1 MYINKIIE
9 LLQKYINDYEAKK
22 YELEVLKTKKQLY
35 EELIPLLENKTE
47 LNDNKLFISV
57 LLSSIYNN
65 EEYNIE
71 FYKALYLYNQ
81 NALHHFDYF
90 GTKIKHQYKN
100 TVEKIMALKKQ
111 IQNAYYRFSTA
122 KKVRFPLQKRK
133 PLFDQNFTF
142 KNIQAIISYYA
153 TMGEISEKDEVLLN
167 NELEFYNNNI
177 IPTQNQ
183 EKEYKTKAYNEVPNI
198 LDSGFEMFDLI
209 EVNSNRLE
217 TINSYVNDLK
227 SYISQLNIDE
237 IIPIIESYQKYNLE
251 TNEYNYIVNE
261 ILKMFLFEALD
272 YYKILLDIS
281 IYRDKESRHEAIEIY
296 NEYLDK
302 YLLIRDYYNK
312 ITDIELN
319 DEVENLEEPEESDE
333 PIDAI
338 NPRRLIFSHP
348 ASNPTKSRLIDDL
361 KDIPEEYY
369 NSVKNILLKFIAY
382 KKRPKG
388 FNNDKYKNGFVELK
402 EGPIRI
408 IMKHISNNI
417 YCVMGVFV
425 KKSNNDI
432 KAYRTMVI
440 RTITDIITK
449 EKENQELAL
458 GELTM
463 QELAKIV
470 VEKAR
475 KGTR

>member
-1 MYINKIIE
+1 M
-9 LLQKYINDYEAKK
+9 
-22 YELEVLKTKKQLY
+22 
-35 EELIPLLENKTE
+35 
-47 LNDNKLFISV
+47 
-57 LLSSIYNN
+57 
-65 EEYNIE
+65 
-71 FYKALYLYNQ
+71 
-81 NALHHFDYF
+81 
-90 GTKIKHQYKN
+90 
-100 TVEKIMALKKQ
+100 
-111 IQNAYYRFSTA
+111 
-122 KKVRFPLQKRK
+122 RFPLQKRK

-153 TMGEISEKDEVLLN
+153 TMGEISEKDEILLN

-183 EKEYKTKAYNEVPNI
+183 EKEYKTKEYNEVPNI

-237 IIPIIESYQKYNLE
+237 IIPVIESYQKYNLE

-261 ILKMFLFEALD
+261 ILKMFLFEAFD
-272 YYKILLDIS
+272 YCKILFDIS
-281 IYRDKESRHEAIEIY
+281 IYRDKESRYEAIETY

-319 DEVENLEEPEESDE
+319 DEVESLEEPEEFDE
-333 PIDAI
+333 PIDAT

-361 KDIPEEYY
+361 KDVPEEYY

-449 EKENQELAL
+449 EKEKQELAL

-463 QELAKIV
+463 QELARIV
-470 VEKAR
+470 KEKAR
-475 KGTR
+475 KGSR

>member
-1 MYINKIIE
+1 M
-9 LLQKYINDYEAKK
+9 
-22 YELEVLKTKKQLY
+22 
-35 EELIPLLENKTE
+35 
-47 LNDNKLFISV
+47 
-57 LLSSIYNN
+57 
-65 EEYNIE
+65 
-71 FYKALYLYNQ
+71 
-81 NALHHFDYF
+81 
-90 GTKIKHQYKN
+90 
-100 TVEKIMALKKQ
+100 
-111 IQNAYYRFSTA
+111 
-122 KKVRFPLQKRK
+122 RFPLQKRK

-183 EKEYKTKAYNEVPNI
+183 EKEYKTKEYNEIPNI

-227 SYISQLNIDE
+227 SYICQLNIDE
-237 IIPIIESYQKYNLE
+237 IIPVIESYQKYNLE

-281 IYRDKESRHEAIEIY
+281 IYKDKESRHEAIQTY

-319 DEVENLEEPEESDE
+319 DEVESLEEPEEFDE

-361 KDIPEEYY
+361 KDVPEEYFERVQ
-369 NSVKNILLKFIAY
+369 SLLENFIVHKKKF
-382 KKRPKG
+382 KSLTTNKPG
-388 FNNDKYKNGFVELK
+388 FMELK
-402 EGPIRI
+402 DDQVRI
-408 IMKHISNNI
+408 VMKHTANNI
-417 YCVMGVFV
+417 YCVMGVFA
-425 KKSNNDI
+425 KKANNDR
-432 KAYRTMVI
+432 KMYRTMCN
-440 RTITDIITK
+440 RTVTDIITK
-449 EKENQELAL
+449 EKEKQELAL

-463 QELAKIV
+463 QELARIV
-470 VEKAR
+470 KEKAR
-475 KGTR
+475 KGSR

>member
-183 EKEYKTKAYNEVPNI
+183 EKEYKTKAYNEIGRAHV
-198 LDSGFEMFDLI
+198 
-209 EVNSNRLE
+209 
-217 TINSYVNDLK
+217 
-227 SYISQLNIDE
+227 
-237 IIPIIESYQKYNLE
+237 
-251 TNEYNYIVNE
+251 
-261 ILKMFLFEALD
+261 
-272 YYKILLDIS
+272 
-281 IYRDKESRHEAIEIY
+281 
-296 NEYLDK
+296 
-302 YLLIRDYYNK
+302 
-312 ITDIELN
+312 
-319 DEVENLEEPEESDE
+319 
-333 PIDAI
+333 
-338 NPRRLIFSHP
+338 
-348 ASNPTKSRLIDDL
+348 
-361 KDIPEEYY
+361 
-369 NSVKNILLKFIAY
+369 
-382 KKRPKG
+382 
-388 FNNDKYKNGFVELK
+388 
-402 EGPIRI
+402 
-408 IMKHISNNI
+408 
-417 YCVMGVFV
+417 
-425 KKSNNDI
+425 
-432 KAYRTMVI
+432 
-440 RTITDIITK
+440 
-449 EKENQELAL
+449 
-458 GELTM
+458 
-463 QELAKIV
+463 
-470 VEKAR
+470 
-475 KGTR
+475 

>member
-81 NALHHFDYF
+81 NDVKHFDYF
-90 GTKIKHQYKN
+90 GTKIKQQYKN
-100 TVEKIMALKKQ
+100 TVEKAISLKKQ
-111 IQNAYYRFSTA
+111 LKNAYYRFSTA

-133 PLFDQNFTF
+133 PLFEQNFTF

-183 EKEYKTKAYNEVPNI
+183 EKEYKTKEYNEVPNI

-237 IIPIIESYQKYNLE
+237 IIPVIESYQKYNLE

-281 IYRDKESRHEAIEIY
+281 IYRDKESRYEAIETY

-319 DEVENLEEPEESDE
+319 DEVESLEEPEEFDE

-361 KDIPEEYY
+361 KDVPEEYFERVQ
-369 NSVKNILLKFIAY
+369 SLLENFIVHKKKF
-382 KKRPKG
+382 KSLTTNKPG
-388 FNNDKYKNGFVELK
+388 FMELK
-402 EGPIRI
+402 DDQVRI
-408 IMKHISNNI
+408 VMKHTANNI
-417 YCVMGVFV
+417 YCVMGVFA
-425 KKSNNDI
+425 KKANNDR
-432 KAYRTMVI
+432 KMYRTMCN
-440 RTITDIITK
+440 RTVTDIITK
-449 EKENQELAL
+449 EKEKQELAL

-463 QELAKIV
+463 QELARIV
-470 VEKAR
+470 KEKAR
-475 KGTR
+475 KGSR

>member
-1 MYINKIIE
+1 MYLNKIIE
-9 LLQKYINDYEAKK
+9 LLQKYISDYEAKK
-22 YELEVLKTKKQLY
+22 YELEMLKTKKQLY
-35 EELIPLLENKTE
+35 EELISLLNNKDA

-57 LLSSIYNN
+57 LLSNIYNN

-81 NALHHFDYF
+81 NDVKHFDYF

-100 TVEKIMALKKQ
+100 TVEKAIALKKQ
-111 IQNAYYRFSTA
+111 LKNAYYKFSTA

-183 EKEYKTKAYNEVPNI
+183 EKEYKTKEYNEVPNI
-198 LDSGFEMFDLI
+198 LDSGFEMFDEI
-209 EVNSNRLE
+209 EVNSNKLE

-237 IIPIIESYQKYNLE
+237 IIPVIESYQKYNLE

-261 ILKMFLFEALD
+261 ILKMFLFEAFD
-272 YYKILLDIS
+272 YSKILLDIS
-281 IYRDKESRHEAIEIY
+281 IYRDRESRHEAIEIY

-302 YLLIRDYYNK
+302 YLLLRDYYNK
-312 ITDIELN
+312 ITDIELS
-319 DEVENLEEPEESDE
+319 DEVESLEEPEEFDE
-333 PIDAI
+333 PIDTI

-348 ASNPTKSRLIDDL
+348 ASNPTKARLIDDL
-361 KDIPEEYY
+361 KDVPEEYFERVQ
-369 NSVKNILLKFIAY
+369 SLLESFIVY
-382 KKRPKG
+382 KKKFKSLITNKPG
-388 FNNDKYKNGFVELK
+388 FIELK
-402 EGPIRI
+402 DDQIRI
-408 IMKHISNNI
+408 VMKHNTNNI
-417 YCVMGVFV
+417 YCIMGVFT
-425 KKSNNDI
+425 KKANNDR
-432 KAYRTMVI
+432 KMYRTMCN
-440 RTITDIITK
+440 RTVTDIITK

-463 QELAKIV
+463 QELARIV
-470 VEKAR
+470 EEKAR

>member
-65 EEYNIE
+65 EEYNLE
-71 FYKALYLYNQ
+71 FYKAIYSYNQ
-81 NALHHFDYF
+81 NDVIPLDYLDI
-90 GTKIKHQYKN
+90 KIKQQYKN
-100 TVEKIMALKKQ
+100 TVEKAISLKKQ
-111 IQNAYYRFSTA
+111 LKNAYYKFSTA
-122 KKVRFPLQKRK
+122 RKVRFPLQKRK

-183 EKEYKTKAYNEVPNI
+183 EKEYKTKAYNE
-198 LDSGFEMFDLI
+198 
-209 EVNSNRLE
+209 
-217 TINSYVNDLK
+217 
-227 SYISQLNIDE
+227 
-237 IIPIIESYQKYNLE
+237 
-251 TNEYNYIVNE
+251 
-261 ILKMFLFEALD
+261 
-272 YYKILLDIS
+272 
-281 IYRDKESRHEAIEIY
+281 
-296 NEYLDK
+296 YLDK

-319 DEVENLEEPEESDE
+319 DEVESLEEPEEFDE

-361 KDIPEEYY
+361 KDVPEEYFERVQ
-369 NSVKNILLKFIAY
+369 SLLENFLVHKKKIKSLTTNKPGFI
-382 KKRPKG
+382 
-388 FNNDKYKNGFVELK
+388 ELK
-402 EGPIRI
+402 DDQVRI
-408 IMKHISNNI
+408 VMKHTTNNI
-417 YCVMGVFV
+417 YCVMGVFT
-425 KKSNNDI
+425 KKANNDR
-432 KAYRTMVI
+432 KMYRTMCN
-440 RTITDIITK
+440 RTVTDIITK
-449 EKENQELAL
+449 EKEKQELAL

-463 QELAKIV
+463 QELARIV
-470 VEKAR
+470 KEKAR
-475 KGTR
+475 KGSR